1 VGILGGAYAD
11 FVSPWYA
18 AVGTTIATTMIAN
31 TLLTPAMMLYEYVHD
46 ACARA
51 AVRGTAGGV
60 LTQAELD
67 EGRNG
72 LLNLRRLSRAQDDVV
87 TGQIANNL
95 FLGRKFAFAQ
105 QVDEA
110 LAKLTVADI
119 NAAWRRYIDPQ
130 RLVMAWG
137 GDFKQP

>member
-1 VGILGGAYAD
+1 
-11 FVSPWYA
+11 
-18 AVGTTIATTMIAN
+18 
-31 TLLTPAMMLYEYVHD
+31 
-46 ACARA
+46 
-51 AVRGTAGGV
+51 
-60 LTQAELD
+60 
-67 EGRNG
+67 
-72 LLNLRRLSRAQDDVV
+72 VV

-119 NAAWRRYIDPQ
+119 NAAWRRHIDPQ